1 MWEVGISILCL
12 AALGVACCVVSLLDA
27 IGVLDLDAPEKR
39 HEREELDD
47 EEL

>member
-27 IGVLDLDAPEKR
+27 IGVLDLDAPEKK
-39 HEREELDD
+39 ELDEDD